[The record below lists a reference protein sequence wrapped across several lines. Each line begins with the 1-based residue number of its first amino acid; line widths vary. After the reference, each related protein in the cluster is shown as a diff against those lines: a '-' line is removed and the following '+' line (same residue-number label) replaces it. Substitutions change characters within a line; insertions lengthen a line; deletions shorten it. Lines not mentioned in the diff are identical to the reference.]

1 MDLED
6 LMVLREKEELKAK
19 LATEVRQ
26 ECKEMLAHKEPED
39 RQVLPAFKD
48 LEGK

>member
-26 ECKEMLAHKEPED
+26 ECKERLEPEEPEELQALLD
-39 RQVLPAFKD
+39 CKER
-48 LEGK
+48 EGK